1 MIKRISI
8 LLVFFLF
15 GIINRLMAIP
25 AYPHPI
31 RVQQPDGTY
40 VTIRLHGDEYLNFT
54 TTLDDY
60 TVVKNDKGYFV
71 YADYHQGNLIPTS
84 MVAHD
89 IDSRSSSEIN
99 FVAGITKHLQPTMT
113 ISNRERRNA
122 AMNSRRQALES
133 TPFDYTHFRGLVVL
147 VEFKDRSFSRDDYP
161 QIVNDM
167 LNCEN
172 YRGYDNSPCGQ
183 FTGSVRDYFYDNS
196 FGLFSPQFDVVGPVK
211 INFSQFDPH
220 GYSNAQPIMLAAT
233 EAADSLVDYSLYDG
247 NHDGIV
253 DPLVFIFAG
262 YGANSVGNQRLIW
275 PHEWEILSDEREHI
289 TRDGVQLGEYACT
302 TELTGSDCLSG
313 IGPICHEFCHAL
325 GLRDLYGNGSTSKSW
340 SLMDNGSYNNDGRTP
355 PALTLYERYALGF
368 TTPIIIHVEGNYQLE
383 SIETS
388 NTGFRVDTPVE
399 NEYFLLENRQLDTK
413 WDAYLPGHGMLV
425 FRVDS
430 TNSAIWEKGKVNGD
444 SKHPY
449 FELLRAGG
457 KEKNYK
463 SDPFPGTK
471 NVTSLTNE
479 TSPAN
484 LLTWNKTPNQFGLY
498 NITETDG
505 IISFTVVEESN
516 STGISSINMD
526 SSKPGLYNLQGNRLD
541 RFQKG
546 VNIIRMKDGKT
557 KKVIRSSAH

>member
-1 MIKRISI
+1 MIKRVSI
-8 LLVFFLF
+8 LLVFFLL
-15 GIINRLMAIP
+15 GINKLMAIP

-40 VTIRLHGDEYLNFT
+40 VTIRLHGDEYLHFT

-60 TVVKNDKGYFV
+60 TVVKNDEGYYV
-71 YADYHQGNLIPTS
+71 YADYHEGNLIPTS

-89 IDSRSSSEIN
+89 IDARSRSEIN
-99 FVAGITKHLQPTMT
+99 FVAGITKHLQPAMT

-122 AMNSRRQALES
+122 AMNRRRQALQS
-133 TPFDYTHFRGLVVL
+133 PPLDYAHFRGLVVL
-147 VEFKDRSFSRDDYP
+147 VEFNDRSFSRVNYP
-161 QIVNDM
+161 KIVDDM

-172 YRGYDNSPCGQ
+172 YKGYDNSAKGR

-196 FGLFSPQFDVVGPVK
+196 FGQFSPQFDVVGPVK
-211 INFSQFDPH
+211 INFSQYDPH
-220 GYSNAQPIMLAAT
+220 GYSNAQPIMLAAA
-233 EAADSLVDYSLYDG
+233 EAADSIVNYSLYDS

-253 DPLVFIFAG
+253 DPVFFIFAG
-262 YGANSVGNQRLIW
+262 YGSNNGGNQGLIW
-275 PHEWEILSDEREHI
+275 PHEWEIFSDEREPI
-289 TRDGVQLGEYACT
+289 TRDGVQLGSYSCT
-302 TELTGSDCLSG
+302 TEFAGSDYLSG
-313 IGPICHEFCHAL
+313 IGPICHEFLHTL
-325 GLRDLYGNGSTSKSW
+325 GLRDLYGSGSTSRIW
-340 SLMDNGSYNNDGRTP
+340 SIMDNGSYNNNERTP

-368 TTPIIIHVEGNYQLE
+368 TTPIVIQEEGTYQLE

-388 NTGFRVDTPVE
+388 NTGFRLDTPVE
-399 NEYFLLENRQLDTK
+399 NEYFLLENRQRSTK
-413 WDAYLPGHGMLV
+413 WDSRLSGHGMLV

-430 TNSAIWEKGKVNGD
+430 TNSEIWEKGKINGD

-449 FELLRAGG
+449 FELVRAGG
-457 KEKNYK
+457 KGYSYG
-463 SDPFPGTK
+463 SDPFPGSY

-498 NITETDG
+498 NIMETEDG
-505 IISFTVVEESN
+505 IISFTVVDGSK
-516 STGISSINMD
+516 STGIASINID
-526 SSKPGLYNLQGNRLD
+526 SSKAYLYNLQGNRLD

-557 KKVIRSSAH
+557 KKIFLP